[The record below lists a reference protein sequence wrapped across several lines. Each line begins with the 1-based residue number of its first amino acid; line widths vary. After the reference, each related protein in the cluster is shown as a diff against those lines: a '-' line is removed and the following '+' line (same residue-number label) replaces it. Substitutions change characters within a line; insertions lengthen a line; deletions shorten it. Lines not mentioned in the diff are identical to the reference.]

1 MKRILAALVLSLALG
16 GCSDPPGWEEYRA
29 NSEELILVTDRL
41 EDIAP
46 YTVTPEYQLEADQLI
61 HRRIA
66 LENSMREYIIESEL
80 WSYYDKEQRRGALKA
95 FSSRQVQAK
104 EKLQKR
110 GFIEIPII
118 NNRGH

>member
-1 MKRILAALVLSLALG
+1 MKRFLPALILSLALG

-29 NSEELILVTDRL
+29 NSEEHALITARL
-41 EDIAP
+41 EEIRP
-46 YTVTPEYQLEADQLI
+46 YLGMAEYQLEADELL

-66 LENSMREYIIESEL
+66 IEAELRDYIEESGLWEN
-80 WSYYDKEQRRGALKA
+80 YDEDPRRGVLKA

-110 GFIEIPII
+110 GFIETPII

>member
-1 MKRILAALVLSLALG
+1 MKGILPALVLSLALG
-16 GCSDPPGWEEYRA
+16 GCSNPPGWEEYRA
-29 NSEELILVTDRL
+29 NSEEHALITARL
-41 EDIAP
+41 ESIAP
-46 YTVTPEYQLEADQLI
+46 YTGTPEYQLEADELI

-66 LENSMREYIIESEL
+66 LEAEMKAYIEESGL
-80 WSYYDKEQRRGALKA
+80 WENYDEDPRRGVLKA